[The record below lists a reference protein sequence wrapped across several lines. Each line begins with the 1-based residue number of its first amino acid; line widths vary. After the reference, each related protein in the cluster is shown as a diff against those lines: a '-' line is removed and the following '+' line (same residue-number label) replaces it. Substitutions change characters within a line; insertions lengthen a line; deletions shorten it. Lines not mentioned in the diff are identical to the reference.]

1 MTLKNSE
8 FLRDSDQNSD
18 QNQIFFVQT
27 GVRPLVKPSEE
38 AHTIILNGRTD
49 NRNYKEDQTD
59 QYTSLTVTELVTEAG
74 SCALPYPTADED
86 FILKV
91 N

>member
-1 MTLKNSE
+1 M
-8 FLRDSDQNSD
+8 
-18 QNQIFFVQT
+18 QT

-59 QYTSLTVTELVTEAG
+59 QYTPLTVTELVTEAG